1 MTHTETQPESSSLSP
16 WFFIGRL
23 IRFSGWLYVL
33 NVVFWVAVYAWPL
46 IPGYVS
52 KLFFDALEQENPVW
66 NGIPY
71 TVQGIIAVVIIVA
84 VMQVGTIFAGVGFNT
99 PWRFRTSGL
108 LRLNMM
114 AHILAR
120 PAAKAVPGTIGEA
133 LNTLRDDA
141 REAEDAGDWTLD
153 VLGQTA
159 YMLIA
164 IAVLLS
170 IDAQLTLFVFLPLV
184 GVTIISYR
192 FRRGL
197 ETLQIKARETS
208 SRYSSLLGE
217 VFQSVQAIQVA
228 GAEHD
233 VLTQLE
239 VRSRARSNAML
250 RNVALNQALGV
261 FSSNI
266 VAIGTGLILLL
277 AGSKMR
283 SGEFTVGEFS
293 LFVLYLW
300 EVGHH
305 TEFFGNFVAM
315 VRRAGVA
322 FTRMLGLMRDT
333 NENPIS
339 SDEPSSTP
347 DSSQTNTNTSLSH
360 ELVRFQTINLRTD
373 PPALQPVPIT
383 PADRLDRLQVRD
395 LRYVHPE
402 SGRGLERA
410 SFDLRRG
417 EFVVVTG
424 RIGSGKT
431 TLVRAL
437 LGLLPAQAG
446 EVRWNDQVIQDLATF
461 MTPPRTAYTP
471 QVPALIS
478 GSLRENILLGT
489 NDAHLE
495 RAIHRAVLERDVN
508 ALPHGL
514 ETLVGVRGLKLSGG
528 QLQRTAAA
536 RMFAH
541 QPSLLVFDDISSALD
556 VSTERE
562 LWQRLEPGTTALV
575 VSHRRTALER
585 ADRIVLLEHGV
596 ITHTGTLE
604 ALLEASGEM
613 RAIWSGELN
622 EAT

>member
-1 MTHTETQPESSSLSP
+1 MTRTESQPETSSLSP

-23 IRFSGWLYVL
+23 IRFSGWLYAL

-52 KLFFDALEQENPVW
+52 KLFFDALEKENPVW

-71 TVQGIIAVVIIVA
+71 TVQGIIALVIIVSFL
-84 VMQVGTIFAGVGFNT
+84 QVGTIFAGVGFNT
-99 PWRFRTSGL
+99 PWRFRSSGL

-120 PAAKAVPGTIGEA
+120 PGAKAVPGTIGEA

-141 REAEDAGDWTLD
+141 KEAEDASDWTLD
-153 VLGQTA
+153 VLGQTT
-159 YMLIA
+159 YMLVA
-164 IAVLLS
+164 IGVLLS
-170 IDAQLTLFVFLPLV
+170 IDAPLTLFVFLPLV

-192 FRRGL
+192 FRRSL

-228 GAEHD
+228 SAEGD
-233 VLTQLE
+233 ILTQLE
-239 VRSRARSNAML
+239 ARSRARSDAML

-277 AGSKMR
+277 AGSRMR
-283 SGEFTVGEFS
+283 SGEFTIGEFS

-322 FTRMLGLMRDT
+322 FTRMLGLMRDSTSSVEPPSDGKT
-333 NENPIS
+333 NPALHIA
-339 SDEPSSTP
+339 P
-347 DSSQTNTNTSLSH
+347 SH
-360 ELVRFQTINLRTD
+360 ELVRFQPINLSTN
-373 PPALQPVPIT
+373 PPPLQPVPVT

-395 LRYVHPE
+395 LRYIHAD

-410 SFDLRRG
+410 SFELRRG
-417 EFVVVTG
+417 EFVVIAG

-446 EVRWNDQVIQDLATF
+446 EVCWNDQVIQDLARF

-478 GSLRENILLGT
+478 GSLRENILLGANET
-489 NDAHLE
+489 HLE
-495 RAIHRAVLERDVN
+495 RAIHRAVLEQDVN
-508 ALPHGL
+508 ALPHGV

-536 RMFAH
+536 RMFAQ

-556 VSTERE
+556 VNTERE

-596 ITHTGTLE
+596 VTHTGRLT
-604 ALLEASGEM
+604 ALLEASTEM

-622 EAT
+622 EST